1 MLCDPL
7 SMLRKIDNLCSEI
20 IIEKEKLEEEVQI
33 LKDLSRNKDERI
45 AEYEAVIKHKER
57 ECASHSWEKTS
68 SFPFHLT
75 LRNGH

>member
-7 SMLRKIDNLCSEI
+7 SMLRKFDNLCSEI

-45 AEYEAVIKHKER
+45 AEYEAVIKRKER
-57 ECASHSWEKTS
+57 ECVHHIPGEKLS
-68 SFPFHLT
+68 VFPFI
-75 LRNGH
+75 